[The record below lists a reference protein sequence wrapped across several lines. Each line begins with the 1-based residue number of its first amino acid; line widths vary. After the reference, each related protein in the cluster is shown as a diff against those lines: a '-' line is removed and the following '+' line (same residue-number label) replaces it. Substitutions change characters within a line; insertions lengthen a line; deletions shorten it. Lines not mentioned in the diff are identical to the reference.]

1 MRNTFSLPFALAIFL
16 VAQPFVAAA
25 LALAENS
32 WPQWRGAAQNGVAS
46 GKEFPLKWDEDSAIA
61 WKTDIDGKGGSTP
74 VVGGSTAYLTS
85 GVDGRNLLMA
95 IDTENG
101 QLRWQVDLGEDRG
114 HKHKKGSGSN
124 PSAIV
129 DGDSVFAYFRS
140 GDLACVD
147 TSGKVRWKTNL
158 QQQFGEDTLWWDL
171 GSSPTVT
178 KSAVVVAVMQTG
190 PSYLV
195 ALDKESGDL
204 LWKTDRMLDAP
215 VEAAQS
221 YITPLIVQVDGR
233 DVIAVMGAD
242 HLTLHAADS
251 GKEIGRLGG
260 FNPVGDQNFR
270 SISSPVAEGNLI
282 VCPYARGTTVTAVR
296 MDQLIAGKGERCDRL
311 VSRRLGKRRADPRRT
326 RRSRVRRRRQGE
338 GLDQLP
344 RHQQRRNAL
353 GHSIDQATNRIQQ
366 FAADRRK
373 SLVRDGR
380 GRDHIRDWASERF
393 AAANRLRQ
401 RVGRK
406 RPHRRQPGPGG
417 R

>member
-1 MRNTFSLPFALAIFL
+1 MRNTFSLPFALAIFF
-16 VAQPFVAAA
+16 VAQPFVTAA
-25 LALAENS
+25 LAWAEDS
-32 WPQWRGAAQNGVAS
+32 WPQWRGAAQNGIAS

-129 DGDSVFAYFRS
+129 DGDLVFAYFRS

-195 ALDKESGDL
+195 ALHKESGDL

-215 VEAAQS
+215 QEAAQS
-221 YITPLIVQVDGR
+221 YITPLVVQVDGM

-260 FNPVGDQNFR
+260 FNPDGEKFFR

-282 VCPYARGTTVTAVR
+282 VCPYARGDTVTASANGPIDR
-296 MDQLIAGKGERCDRL
+296 RQRRWRDRL

-344 RHQQRRNAL
+344 RHQHGRNAL
-353 GHSIDQATNRIQQ
+353 GHSIAQVTDRIQQ
-366 FAADRRK
+366 FAVGRRE
-373 SLVRDGR
+373 SLVRD
-380 GRDHIRDWASERF
+380 
-393 AAANRLRQ
+393 Q
-401 RVGRK
+401 
-406 RPHRRQPGPGG
+406 
-417 R
+417 